1 MQKDL
6 FLPNFCNVRII
17 FLTVLLAELVAI
29 VLTLAPLSSDAHYN
43 WHYVVHNL
51 LLDFAKTSLFMQ
63 CVALTSVFTLCILR
77 PLLTKLENNWLV
89 GIFSYFLIIVI
100 TVFMSEIAWRLNE
113 KVNFVDPLFSPGH
126 HLFLLRNLS
135 ISFISGAIVLS
146 VPHFLK
152 LWHKNTIFLVYVVFL
167 VVTFALSEL
176 ASTLVAPDVLRY
188 QASQHQLFLLKN
200 IGISAIISAIGLRYV
215 YVQYHW
221 RKEAI
226 SSAQS
231 RIQALQARIR
241 PHFLFNSMNT
251 IASLIRFA
259 PDKAEQ
265 AVEDFSDLFRASLMD
280 TNKQMTFG
288 EEIELC
294 QQYIRIEMLRLEDRV
309 KAIWQVESIP
319 SDALLPPLCIQPL
332 VENAIYHGIQP
343 LPEGGT
349 ISIVGMFDG
358 KYINIDIENPLG
370 GSTSYHKGNQIAQKN
385 IALRLETY
393 YGETARL
400 SIQRHANTYRVNL
413 RFPYRS
419 VDNPVA
425 SDSMH

>member
-1 MQKDL
+1 MQKNL
-6 FLPNFCNVRII
+6 FLPNFCNVRIL
-17 FLTVLLAELVAI
+17 FLTVLLAELLAI
-29 VLTLAPLSSDAHYN
+29 VLTLAPLSSHHYH
-43 WHYVVHNL
+43 WPYVIHNL
-51 LLDFAKTSLFMQ
+51 LSDFANISLFMQ
-63 CVALTSVFTLCILR
+63 WVALTSVLTLCILR
-77 PLLTKLENNWLV
+77 PLLIKLENNLLV
-89 GIFSYFLIIVI
+89 GILSYFSILVI
-100 TVFMSEIAWRLNE
+100 TIFVSEITWRLNE
-113 KVNFVDPLFSPGH
+113 SVDVISPLFSPGH
-126 HLFLLRNLS
+126 HLFLLRNLTISTILGAGILS
-135 ISFISGAIVLS
+135 IAY
-146 VPHFLK
+146 FLK
-152 LWHKNTIFLVYVVFL
+152 LWQKNTIFLIYTSFL
-167 VVTFALSEL
+167 VLTFALSEL
-176 ASTLVAPDVLRY
+176 ASVLLAPETLRY

-200 IGISAIISAIGLRYV
+200 LGISAIISAIGLRYI

-226 SSAQS
+226 SSAYS

-280 TNKQMTFG
+280 ASKQMTFG

-294 QQYIRIEMLRLEDRV
+294 QQYVRIEMLRLEDRV
-309 KAIWQVESIP
+309 KAVWQVDSIP
-319 SDALLPPLCIQPL
+319 PDALLPPLCIQPL

-349 ISIVGMFDG
+349 ISIVGIFDG
-358 KYINIDIENPLG
+358 KYISIDIENPLG

-385 IALRLETY
+385 IAQRLATY
-393 YGETARL
+393 YDDTARL
-400 SIQRHANTYRVNL
+400 NIQVHANTYRVNL

-419 VDNPVA
+419 VENKDKLNP
-425 SDSMH
+425 SY